1 MKVIGCLVL
10 QAMYV
15 AGVIR
20 KSALMNKLINV
31 KPVGPLAVKKFVPL
45 TEIPPPKGAHVH
57 PDGRRHLEDCT
68 PTPWSHNVVDE
79 VTVNI
84 IGDYYDDQNEMTVAT
99 VIIPD
104 HIDKKHFEVT
114 TQVPYFTVGT
124 IDALGFHP
132 TKPPALNDCEKIY
145 QDHMNEQYSDGVSS
159 SDYSEESLEMAR
171 VPAEAMDPLQPPMD
185 VYDDKVYQDPGQI
198 N

>member
-1 MKVIGCLVL
+1 MKVIVCLVL
-10 QAMYV
+10 QAVYV

-20 KSALMNKLINV
+20 KSALLNKLIDV
-31 KPVGPLAVKKFVPL
+31 KPVGPHAVKKFVPL
-45 TEIPPPKGAHVH
+45 TEIPPPLGAHVH
-57 PDGRRHLEDCT
+57 PDGRRHLEDCS

-79 VTVNI
+79 ATVQI
-84 IGDYYDDQNEMTVAT
+84 IGDYYDDHNEKTVAT

-104 HIDKKHFEVT
+104 HIDIKHFEVT

-124 IDALGFHP
+124 IQALGYHP

-145 QDHMNEQYSDGVSS
+145 QDHMNEQYSEGSS

-171 VPAEAMDPLQPPMD
+171 VPVQALDPQQPPMD
-185 VYDDKVYQDPGQI
+185 VYDDKIYQDPDQI

>member
-1 MKVIGCLVL
+1 MKVIVCLVL
-10 QAMYV
+10 QAVYV

-31 KPVGPLAVKKFVPL
+31 KPVGPPAVRKFVPL
-45 TEIPPPKGAHVH
+45 TEIPPPMGPHVH

-79 VTVNI
+79 ATVQI
-84 IGDYYDDQNEMTVAT
+84 IGDYYDDNSEKTVAT

-145 QDHMNEQYSDGVSS
+145 QDHMNEQYSEGVS

-171 VPAEAMDPLQPPMD
+171 VPAEAMDPEKPPMD
-185 VYDDKVYQDPGQI
+185 VYDDKIYQDPDQF